1 MIMWF
6 LSFTSLRIRN
16 SLSQKIFFYLKVFFF
31 EKSLYI
37 SHDLGEHVITFADDS
52 LKWQLRNE
60 NKVKVALQEW
70 NNDGFR
76 IFWELSVDV

>member
-1 MIMWF
+1 MILWF

-16 SLSQKIFFYLKVFFF
+16 SLSQKIFLSESDFF

-37 SHDLGEHVITFADDS
+37 SHDLGEHVITFADDT

>member
-1 MIMWF
+1 MILWF

-16 SLSQKIFFYLKVFFF
+16 SLSQKFLSESVFF

-37 SHDLGEHVITFADDS
+37 SHDLGEHVITFADDT